1 MTTEELNKFCPKK
14 AFEIAYAIFRVS
26 KNMTHDDLSSYL
38 ESQALGLLNG
48 AVTADFDEL
57 QGSLRAIEYFLRLG
71 SEIGLISQGN
81 AQIIINEGRG
91 LNEAII
97 AGSDGEEED
106 EEEEND
112 IDLESIFSGLKT
124 VPLPNLLKVKL
135 PQINTVSL
143 DDEEEGAGG
152 DFVSYEELG
161 ERENRSQEDDDE
173 EEGADSDG
181 DKEAG
186 GGRGEEGYDAAGVA
200 AYSAKMRQASIL
212 DRIQEGG
219 HFRLKDLHKLMP
231 DLSERTLRYDLQ
243 KLVED
248 GHIERV
254 GSGGPGSYYQARS

>member
-1 MTTEELNKFCPKK
+1 MTTEELNKFCSKK

-26 KNMTHDDLSSYL
+26 KNMTHDDLSGYL

-57 QGSLRAIEYFLRLG
+57 QGSLQAIEYFLRLG

-97 AGSDGEEED
+97 AGSDDEKEDEKEED
-106 EEEEND
+106 DD

-124 VPLPNLLKVKL
+124 VPLPNLPKTSLS
-135 PQINTVSL
+135 QINTVSL
-143 DDEEEGAGG
+143 DDDEEGGG
-152 DFVSYEELG
+152 DFVSYEEMS
-161 ERENRSQEDDDE
+161 ERENRSQEDDSE
-173 EEGADSDG
+173 EESDDSDG
-181 DKEAG
+181 DREAG
-186 GGRGEEGYDAAGVA
+186 GSRGEEGYDAASIA
-200 AYSAKMRQASIL
+200 AYSAKMRQSSIL

-254 GSGGPGSYYQARS
+254 GSGGPGSYYQARE